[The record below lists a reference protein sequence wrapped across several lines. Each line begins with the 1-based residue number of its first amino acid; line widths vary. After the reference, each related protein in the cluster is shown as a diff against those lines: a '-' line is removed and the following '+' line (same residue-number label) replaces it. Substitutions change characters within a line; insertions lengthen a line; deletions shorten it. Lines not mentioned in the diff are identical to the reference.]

1 MHFYLPAEAVRCCL
15 GEHSLLTQHRK
26 MINKF
31 PRLGG
36 DPAVGWALPQGGA
49 YHIPLQL
56 LIFSV
61 KLRLRAAGEGDGESL
76 QLSLVML

>member
-1 MHFYLPAEAVRCCL
+1 MMNEFLHL
-15 GEHSLLTQHRK
+15 GS
-26 MINKF
+26 
-31 PRLGG
+31 

-49 YHIPLQL
+49 YHVLLQL